1 MTEHNLNTVV
11 VGVGSNINPKD
22 NIEKAKNYISS
33 DHKLL
38 KSSNFIKTKP
48 KGYKNQD
55 DFLNGALLV
64 KTALCLETFKD
75 YLKNIEDNLG
85 RQRTINKNGPRT
97 IDLDVVIWNG
107 GVVDQD
113 YFTLDFLKESVD
125 ELLK

>member
-11 VGVGSNINPKD
+11 VGVGSNINPID

-48 KGYKNQD
+48 IGYKNQD

-75 YLKNIEDNLG
+75 YLKNIENNLG
-85 RQRTINKNGPRT
+85 RQRTNNKNGPRT
-97 IDLDVVIWNG
+97 IDLDILLWNG
-107 GVVDQD
+107 DVVNVD
-113 YFTLDFLKESVD
+113 YYEREFLQKVVND
-125 ELLK
+125 LI

>member
-48 KGYKNQD
+48 IGYKNQD

-75 YLKNIEDNLG
+75 YLKNIENNLG
-85 RQRTINKNGPRT
+85 RQRTNHKNGPRT
-97 IDLDVVIWNG
+97 IDLDILLWNG
-107 GVVDQD
+107 DVVNVD
-113 YFTLDFLKESVD
+113 YYEREFLQKVVSD
-125 ELLK
+125 LI

>member
-22 NIEKAKNYISS
+22 NIEKAKDYISS

-48 KGYKNQD
+48 IGYKNQD

-75 YLKNIEDNLG
+75 YLKNIENNLG
-85 RQRTINKNGPRT
+85 RQRTYNKNGPRT
-97 IDLDVVIWNG
+97 IDLDILLWNG
-107 GVVDQD
+107 DVVNVD
-113 YFTLDFLKESVD
+113 YYEREFLQKVVND
-125 ELLK
+125 LI

>member
-11 VGVGSNINPKD
+11 VGIGSNINPKD

-48 KGYKNQD
+48 IGYKNQD

-75 YLKNIEDNLG
+75 YLKNIENNLG
-85 RQRTINKNGPRT
+85 RHRTDNKNGPRT
-97 IDLDVVIWNG
+97 IDLDILLWNG
-107 GVVDQD
+107 DVVNVD
-113 YFTLDFLKESVD
+113 YYEREFLQKVVND
-125 ELLK
+125 LI

>member
-48 KGYKNQD
+48 IGYKNQD

-75 YLKNIEDNLG
+75 YLKNIENNLG
-85 RQRTINKNGPRT
+85 RQRTYNKNGPRT
-97 IDLDVVIWNG
+97 IDLDILLWNG
-107 GVVDQD
+107 DVVNVD
-113 YFTLDFLKESVD
+113 YYEREFLQKVVND
-125 ELLK
+125 LI